1 LHEIVFYG
9 KGGYTWFDVYNLPV
23 STRRFIYNKIVEAY
37 EETNKGDN
45 TENAVEQGK
54 QMAELL
60 RNENNRIKPT
70 YQTKVSQK

>member
-1 LHEIVFYG
+1 VFYG
-9 KGGYTWFDVYNLPV
+9 KGGYTWFDIYNLPI
-23 STRRFIYNKIVEAY
+23 STRRFIYNKIIEAY
-37 EETNKGDN
+37 EDRNNGDS

-60 RNENNRIKPT
+60 RNENNRMKPT